1 MVVQEGVEVVAIG
14 VAEEHLLSII
24 ATLRNVQRIIRGSE
38 SEFAGHL
45 TNKWISRAIP
55 LIYFAKKCKGG
66 PARGYPIRN
75 RRTTVATFLDS
86 IVYGENRPKPGSERL

>member
-1 MVVQEGVEVVAIG
+1 MAVNHNLPEVGVVVQEGEEVSAVV

-24 ATLRNVQRIIRGSE
+24 ATLRNVQRIVRRSE

-55 LIYFAKKCKGG
+55 LIYFAKNMQGA
-66 PARGYPIRN
+66 PARGYP
-75 RRTTVATFLDS
+75 FEM
-86 IVYGENRPKPGSERL
+86 GERLL

>member
-1 MVVQEGVEVVAIG
+1 MVVQEGEEVVAIG

-55 LIYFAKKCKGG
+55 LIYFAKKCKGA
-66 PARGYPIRN
+66 PRGGTPSGIAE
-75 RRTTVATFLDS
+75 RRLQHS
-86 IVYGENRPKPGSERL
+86 